1 MNDPLNLNDL
11 AKRLQAAIP
20 SDLSAVGE
28 DLEKNLKAVL
38 QASFSRMNLVT
49 REELEIQQRILEKT
63 RERLKSLEARIERLE
78 SDAT

>member
-20 SDLSAVGE
+20 SDLSAVGA

-38 QASFSRMNLVT
+38 QASFSRMDLVT